1 MKSLLISLSFLF
13 LSGVIYAQNTCTA
26 TTQSQ
31 IMTKYTESK
40 DGTVSTKTCLRW
52 SACPNMEV
60 IDIKATASSS
70 LTLYK
75 RAEGIY
81 VDDSDKMW
89 NMYVDKNGLIVFQ
102 CGKKAFYYKP

>member
-1 MKSLLISLSFLF
+1 MKNVLFSICFLF
-13 LSGVIYAQNTCTA
+13 ISGVISAQNTCTSTA
-26 TTQSQ
+26 QPQ

-52 SACPNMEV
+52 YACPGMEV
-60 IDIKATASSS
+60 VDIKATSSS
-70 LTLYK
+70 SVTLYK

-89 NMYVDKNGLIVFQ
+89 DMYVDKNGFIVFR
-102 CGKKAFYYKP
+102 CGKKAFYYRP